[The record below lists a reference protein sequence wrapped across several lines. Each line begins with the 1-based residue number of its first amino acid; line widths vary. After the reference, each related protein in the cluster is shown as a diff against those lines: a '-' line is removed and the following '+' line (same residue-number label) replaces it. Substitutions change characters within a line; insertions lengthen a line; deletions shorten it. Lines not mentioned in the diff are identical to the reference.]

1 MGPLSYFYIC
11 VDTMDIVICNII
23 YIFINI
29 NIWFIAFFIIIFSI
43 KIFIWL
49 LSIFYLK
56 EVEIP

>member
-1 MGPLSYFYIC
+1 
-11 VDTMDIVICNII
+11 MDIVICNII
-23 YIFINI
+23 YLFINI